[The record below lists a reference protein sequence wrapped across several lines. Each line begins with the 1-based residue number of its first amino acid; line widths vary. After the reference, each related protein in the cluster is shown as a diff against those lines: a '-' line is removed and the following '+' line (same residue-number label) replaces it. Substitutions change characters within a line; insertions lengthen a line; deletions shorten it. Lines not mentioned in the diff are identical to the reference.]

1 MDAALIV
8 RVGSFQIGDFGPDQS
23 FEFARSC
30 ESAFDAVPHRSDLAA
45 DCLGKRDHLPGGDG
59 FGLGQADRDFGHRAR
74 GEPHFLGAAR
84 HKRGHAHEH
93 DRPEDSEKRESE
105 FRPAI

>member
-23 FEFARSC
+23 LEFARSC
-30 ESAFDAVPHRSDLAA
+30 ERAFDAVPHRSDLAA

-59 FGLGQADRDFGHRAR
+59 FGLGQADRDLGHRTG
-74 GEPHFLGAAR
+74 GEPHLLTPAKQRRRHQKEDDGA
-84 HKRGHAHEH
+84 HDGH
-93 DRPEDSEKRESE
+93 
-105 FRPAI
+105 